1 VNITTLLEMAADG
14 FGDRVAIGSKA
25 DGLTY
30 AQLQERALATAALL
44 VARGAPK
51 LVAVDGNS
59 EAVPIGLFAA
69 AHAGVPYVPVNY
81 RLADD
86 KLQWILKESAP
97 AVAVVESGVPGRLGD
112 GIDELDLIDRAT
124 LLAGDPGGKSAEPG
138 DPEEIAVLLFTS
150 GTTGDPK
157 AAVLRH
163 RHLTSYV
170 ISTVEFMG
178 ADEDEAALVSV
189 PPYHIAAMSAVLSS
203 VFAGRRL
210 VYLPQFT
217 PEAWVTAAREESI
230 THAMVVPTMLGR
242 ILDVLDEQGESL
254 PSLRHLSYG
263 GGRMPHAV
271 VERALTLLP
280 GVGFVNA
287 YGLTETSSTVA
298 VLTPDDHRAAM
309 AVDDPAV
316 RARLGSVGRP
326 LPVLELSIRDEEG
339 NEVGTGVTGEVWVR
353 GEQVSGEYLGRSSSV
368 DSEGWFHTNDGGYLD
383 EEGFLFVEGRLDDV
397 IVRGGENLSP
407 GSIEDCLRE
416 HPAVEDVAV
425 FGVPDDE
432 WGEAVVCAVVLREDT
447 TASAEELQ
455 AWVRERLRSTCTPT
469 AVHFETE
476 LPYNET
482 GKLLRRVLKAQL
494 SPVGD

>member
-14 FGDRVAIGSKA
+14 FGDRIAIGSR
-25 DGLTY
+25 DGGITY
-30 AQLQERALATAALL
+30 AELQARAQRTAALL
-44 VARGAPK
+44 TSRKAPS
-51 LVAVDGNS
+51 LVAVDINS

-69 AHAGVPYVPVNY
+69 GYAGVPYIPVNY

-86 KLQWILKESAP
+86 KLQWILGQASP
-97 AVAVVESGVPGRLGD
+97 AVAVVEATVPDRLGV
-112 GIDELDLIDRAT
+112 GIPGLDLIDRAT
-124 LLAGDPGGKSAEPG
+124 LLAGDPDNECGEPG
-138 DPEEIAVLLFTS
+138 DPEEIAVLLYTS

-203 VFAGRRL
+203 VFGGRRL

-217 PEAWVTAAREESI
+217 PEAWVEAARTEDI

-242 ILDVLDEQGESL
+242 ILDVLEAEGSTL

-263 GGRMPHAV
+263 GGRMPQAV

-280 GVGFVNA
+280 QVGFVNA

-298 VLTPDDHRAAM
+298 VLTPDDHREAIAH
-309 AVDDPAV
+309 DDPAV

-326 LPVLELSIRDEEG
+326 LPVLELSIRDDEG
-339 NEVGTGVTGEVWVR
+339 NEVPAGDHGEIWVR
-353 GEQVSGEYLGRSSSV
+353 GEQVSGEYLGRSTAV
-368 DSEGWFHTNDGGYLD
+368 DDDGWFHTNDGGWLD
-383 EEGFLFVEGRLDDV
+383 ADGFLYVEGRLDDV

-407 GSIEDCLRE
+407 GAIEDCLRE
-416 HPAVEDVAV
+416 HPAVADVAV
-425 FGVPDDE
+425 FGLPDDE
-432 WGEAVVCAVVLREDT
+432 WGETVATAVVLT
-447 TASAEELQ
+447 SAADPADLQ
-455 AWVRERLRSTCTPT
+455 AWVRERLRSACTPT
-469 AVHFETE
+469 VVHVLDE

-482 GKLLRRVLKAQL
+482 GKLLRRVLKAEL
-494 SPVGD
+494 TG